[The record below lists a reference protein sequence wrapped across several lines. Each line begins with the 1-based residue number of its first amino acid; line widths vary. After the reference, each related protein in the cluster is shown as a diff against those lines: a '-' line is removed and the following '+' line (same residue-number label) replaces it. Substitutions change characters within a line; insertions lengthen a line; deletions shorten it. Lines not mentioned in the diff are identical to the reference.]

1 VASLV
6 VSMGDLAMVESLS
19 SEEPK
24 SEAWEAP
31 VLVTPGADGSSQGT
45 GGLLRDLVKRGTD
58 IDVPGSAALSDAAPA
73 PGSLGTMGLVV
84 SGLHLSSSLGFPPP
98 PID

>member
-1 VASLV
+1 
-6 VSMGDLAMVESLS
+6 MGDLAMVESLS

-73 PGSLGTMGLVV
+73 PRVLRHHGSGGVWTAPVR
-84 SGLHLSSSLGFPPP
+84 LSRLSTPAY
-98 PID
+98 